1 MKAFWI
7 VLIVLLIAAL
17 IVWVRAGAGF
27 HVLHTLPLLGGARPS
42 WLWDG
47 AAVVML
53 AIAVWGIWR
62 VIRIRN
68 EP

>member
-7 VLIVLLIAAL
+7 TLMILLIAVL
-17 IVWVRAGAGF
+17 IRAVRDGADF
-27 HVLHTLPLLGGARPS
+27 PLVQTLPFLGGERPS

-53 AIAVWGIWR
+53 LITYWGVR
-62 VIRIRN
+62 RLQRRG
-68 EP
+68 